1 MRMMQG
7 SLLRALCTIIIGVLL
22 IKYRE
27 QTVTWLTICI
37 GALFLLSGV
46 ISIVAYISAKR
57 NPSEVEI
64 YDTEGRLLVSRTPA
78 FPIVGIGSVLLGLI
92 LALMPDTFVKW
103 LLYFLAAILIL
114 GAINQLAALTNA
126 RRFAPVAT
134 AYWLGPCIILLA
146 GIVILVK
153 PVWIASAPLVIIGIF
168 MIIYGLSEFI
178 NSIKIYTVRRKVER
192 QQDRYRKQQAE
203 NERIEQQQAIEQAPS
218 SEEEITLNQNM

>member
-37 GALFLLSGV
+37 GALFLLSGI
-46 ISIVAYISAKR
+46 ISIVAYWSAKR

-64 YDTEGRLLVSRTPA
+64 YDPEGRLLVSRTPT

-92 LALMPDTFVKW
+92 LALMPETFVKW
-103 LLYFLAAILIL
+103 LLYFLAVILIL
-114 GAINQLAALTNA
+114 GAVNQLAALTNA
-126 RRFAPVAT
+126 RRFAPVSGM
-134 AYWLGPCIILLA
+134 YWVTPCIVLLA

-153 PVWIASAPLVIIGIF
+153 PIWIASAPLVIIAIF
-168 MIIYGLSEFI
+168 LIIYGIAEFI
-178 NSIKIYTVRRKVER
+178 NSIKIYSIRRKVE
-192 QQDRYRKQQAE
+192 KQQARYRE
-203 NERIEQQQAIEQAPS
+203 LQEEDQRISQQQAIEDIQPTEQS
-218 SEEEITLNQNM
+218 